1 MADEKEPAQSPGMK
15 SDVWDYVRRRNE
27 LDREIQEKFARP
39 VTIMFTDI
47 KGSTTFFDMRGDLEG
62 VTMLQR
68 HNDLVVPP
76 IEENGGHILQ
86 RLGDG
91 LLATFPTAAPGVK
104 AGIEIQQRLAG
115 YNAKVAEREQIHV
128 RVGLNTGMGLVEE
141 SNVFGDAVNTAARVQ
156 TLAEPG
162 QILVSDSTY
171 QEASRDLGT
180 SIFLPV
186 GPAALKGKLEKVV
199 VLEVVWSPDQAR
211 LRAAAHAT
219 TDKARQVLHL
229 EVSRTGA
236 RLKVASREVTDGATA
251 AGGEAEEVPYDEA
264 AVGQTVQRIEA
275 LLGGADRDGRI
286 PKQNLED
293 LAGLGHRL
301 WEQLLPPATRTR
313 VSESASPELV
323 LTLDDQLTRIPW
335 ELLNDGR
342 EFLGLRFAIGRVV
355 TGARQLAASRP
366 REARGPLK
374 IAVMADPQGTLPQAQ
389 SEGTQ
394 LGTHLDDRPEY
405 QVVVNDRSV
414 SRAEFLAQFGGSDVI
429 HVAGQVEYD
438 AASAAAGGF
447 VLGDGRMTA
456 TDLGRLPSGAT
467 VPRLVFFT
475 ACETD
480 GGAGRNRHSEPA
492 VFGLATAILTT
503 GVKHF
508 VGSLRAVPGSAG
520 FQFAHEFYRQLATG
534 HSIGLA
540 VREARR
546 ESARRHGKPEL
557 TWASYVLYGDPTAR
571 YVTSRVET
579 ATAGAPAV
587 LARKRLMMLLAG
599 AAAVVVLSVGLY
611 FTLGGSGGKAHLD
624 AGYKHLE
631 GGRLADAQREFG
643 AAVSARPAEAYEG
656 LALVA
661 LRQNDPASAQKF
673 CAEAQKK
680 DAPRPGCVLVQGDAV
695 ALAGDLPKAAQNYE
709 AVVSFAGV
717 PGISKS
723 IAYTRLG
730 RLAAE
735 QGQPDRAQAAYGKAQ
750 ESDPGN
756 WEALSNMGALL
767 RRQGRYAEAAAT
779 LEKAAA
785 INPGDPL
792 VQTLLKDVR
801 VTEGTSKDAEKA
813 KRVDALV
820 DDLAARFKRGDVAR
834 PPASRDDWTSP
845 PLTISLLGL
854 ESRGRMAFREGEYD
868 FMLLRIGQAL
878 ESQTRA
884 RLVERAVMDKLLA
897 ELKLSSS
904 ALADQKTALQLGRVL
919 SARLITVGTV
929 AGGASE
935 WTLTLRVIET
945 ETSTVVASIA
955 QGFPMTQ
962 STAQVADAVAKDLA
976 GKLRKTFPLRARV
989 VGGGG
994 GEVVLNVGTGEGAAV
1009 GQKLMIFKEGAG
1021 GQREVVGEAE
1031 ISEVTDKQSR
1041 AKLSGDAKPLPAGLK
1056 ALERS

>member
-1 MADEKEPAQSPGMK
+1 MADDQDLAQSPGMK

-27 LDREIQEKFARP
+27 LDREIQEKFSRP

-76 IEENGGHILQ
+76 IEANGGRILQ

-91 LLATFPTAAPGVK
+91 LLATFPTAGPGVK
-104 AGIEIQQRLAG
+104 AGIEIQRRLAE
-115 YNAKVAEREQIHV
+115 YNGRVADREQIHV
-128 RVGLNTGMGLVEE
+128 RVGLNSGLGLVEE

-171 QEASRDLGT
+171 QEASRELGT
-180 SIFLPV
+180 DIFLPV

-199 VLEVVWSPDQAR
+199 VLEVMWSPDQAR
-211 LRAAAHAT
+211 LRAASLGGG
-219 TDKARQVLHL
+219 DKAGHTLSL
-229 EVSRTGA
+229 DVSRVGT
-236 RLKVASREVTDGATA
+236 RLKVGSRETGSD
-251 AGGEAEEVPYDEA
+251 AGPVLSEVEELAYDEA
-264 AVGQTVQRIEA
+264 AVGQAVQRLEA
-275 LLGGADRDGRI
+275 ILGGADRDGRI
-286 PKQNLED
+286 SKQNLED
-293 LAGLGHRL
+293 LAGLGHQL
-301 WEQLLPPATRTR
+301 WELLLPVSSRAR
-313 VSESASPELV
+313 VGRSTAAELV
-323 LTLDDQLTRIPW
+323 LTLDDQLPRIPW
-335 ELLNDGR
+335 ELLHDGR
-342 EFLGLRFAIGRVV
+342 EFLGLRFGMGRVV
-355 TGARQLAASRP
+355 STAKQLAASRP
-366 REARGPLK
+366 REVPGPLK
-374 IAVMADPQGTLPQAQ
+374 IAMVADPEGALPDTLREA
-389 SEGTQ
+389 TQ
-394 LGTHLDDRPEY
+394 LSTHLGDRPEY
-405 QVVVNDRSV
+405 TVVVNDRRV
-414 SRAEFLAQFGGSDVI
+414 SRAEFLAQFGASDVV

-438 AASAAAGGF
+438 SGGGF
-447 VLGDGRMTA
+447 VLGDGRVTVSELA
-456 TDLGRLPSGAT
+456 RQPAGAT
-467 VPRLVFFT
+467 VPRLVFVT
-475 ACETD
+475 ASEADT
-480 GGAGRNRHSEPA
+480 GGNRHGEAA
-492 VFGLATAILTT
+492 VFGLASAIVTA

-508 VGSLRAVPGSAG
+508 VGSLRAVPGSGG
-520 FQFAHEFYRQLATG
+520 FQFAHEVYRHLATG
-534 HSIGLA
+534 QSIGVA

-546 ESARRHGKPEL
+546 EAARRHGKAQL
-557 TWASYVLYGDPTAR
+557 TWAAYVLYGDPAAR
-571 YVTSRVET
+571 YVTVT
-579 ATAGAPAV
+579 ATQAAPV
-587 LARKRLMMLLAG
+587 PAR
-599 AAAVVVLSVGLY
+599 AAVVVLPRKRLMTILGSAVGAVAVAAGLY
-611 FTLGGSGGKAHLD
+611 LSLGGTGGKARLE
-624 AGYKHLE
+624 AAYKHLE
-631 GGRLADAQREFG
+631 GGRLPEATREFE
-643 AAVSARPAEAYEG
+643 AAVSSRPAEAYEG

-661 LRQNDPASAQKF
+661 VRQNDPAAAQKF

-680 DAPRPGCVLVQGDAV
+680 DARRPGCVLVQGDAI
-695 ALAGDLPKAAQNYE
+695 ALQGDLPKAAESYE

-717 PGISKS
+717 PGFSKS

-730 RLAAE
+730 RLATE
-735 QGQPDRAQAAYGKAQ
+735 QGQPDRAQAAYAKAQ

-767 RRQGRYAEAAAT
+767 RRQGKYAEASST

-785 INPGDPL
+785 LNPNDPM

-801 VTEGTSKDAEKA
+801 DTEGITKDAA
-813 KRVDALV
+813 KQRRVDALV
-820 DDLAARFKRGDVAR
+820 DELATRFKRGDVAR
-834 PPASRDDWTSP
+834 PAAGRDDWTSP

-904 ALADQKTALQLGRVL
+904 ALVDQRTALQLGRVL

-929 AGGASE
+929 AGGATE

-945 ETSTVVASIA
+945 ETSTVVASVA
-955 QGFPMTQ
+955 QGFPVGQ
-962 STAQVADAVAKDLA
+962 STAQVADVVAKDLA
-976 GKLRKTFPLRARV
+976 TKLRKTFPLRARV
-989 VGGGG
+989 VGGGA

-1009 GQKLMIFKEGAG
+1009 GQKLLIFRESAA
-1021 GQREVVGEAE
+1021 GQRDVVGEAE

-1041 AKLSGDAKPLPAGLK
+1041 AKLPGDAKPLPAGLK

>member
-1 MADEKEPAQSPGMK
+1 MK

-27 LDREIQEKFARP
+27 LDREIQEKFSRP

-68 HNDLVVPP
+68 HNELVVPP
-76 IEENGGHILQ
+76 IEANGGRILQ

-91 LLATFPTAAPGVK
+91 LLATFPTATPGVK
-104 AGIEIQQRLAG
+104 AGIEIQKRLAA
-115 YNAKVAEREQIHV
+115 YNARVAERERIHV

-171 QEASRDLGT
+171 QEASKDFGADT
-180 SIFLPV
+180 FLPV

-211 LRAAAHAT
+211 LRGVAPGT
-219 TDKARQVLHL
+219 SDRARAVLHL
-229 EVSRTGA
+229 EVSRVGA
-236 RLKVASREVTDGATA
+236 RLRVSAREVAGAATTA
-251 AGGEAEEVPYDEA
+251 AAEVEELAYDEA
-264 AVGQTVQRIEA
+264 AIGQALQRVEA
-275 LLGGADRDGRI
+275 VVGGADRDGRVS
-286 PKQNLED
+286 KQNLED
-293 LAGLGHRL
+293 LAGLGRLL
-301 WEQLLPPATRTR
+301 WEQLLPAATRARIGQST
-313 VSESASPELV
+313 AAELV
-323 LTLDDQLTRIPW
+323 LTLDDQLARVPW
-335 ELLNDGR
+335 ELLHDGR
-342 EFLGLRFAIGRVV
+342 EFLCLRFGVGRVV
-355 TGARQLAASRP
+355 TTAKQLAASKP
-366 REARGPLK
+366 RQASGPLK
-374 IAVMADPQGTLPQAQ
+374 VAVVADPQGTLADAQ

-394 LGTHLDDRPEY
+394 LGTQLDDRPEY
-405 QVVVNDRSV
+405 QVAVNDRQV
-414 SRAEFLAQFGGSDVI
+414 SRAEFLAQFGSNDI
-429 HVAGQVEYD
+429 MHVAGQVEYD
-438 AASAAAGGF
+438 AANPAAGGF
-447 VLGDGRMTA
+447 VLGDGRVTA
-456 TDLGRLPSGAT
+456 SELGRLPSGAT
-467 VPRLVFFT
+467 VPRLMFFT

-480 GGAGRNRHSEPA
+480 GGAGRNRHGEAA
-492 VFGLATAILTT
+492 VFGLASAILTD
-503 GVKHF
+503 GVRHF
-508 VGSLRAVPGSAG
+508 IGSLRATPGPAG
-520 FQFAHEFYRQLATG
+520 FHFAHEFYRQLATG
-534 HSIGLA
+534 QSVGVA

-546 ESARRHGKPEL
+546 ESARRHGKVQL
-557 TWASYVLYGDPTAR
+557 TWASYVLYGDPTTR
-571 YVTSRVET
+571 YVT
-579 ATAGAPAV
+579 ATRAESTPVAAGPAV
-587 LARKRLMMLLAG
+587 LERKRLLALLSSI
-599 AAAVVVLSVGLY
+599 AAVAVVAVGLY
-611 FTLGGSGGKAHLD
+611 FTLGGAGGKAHLD
-624 AGYKHLE
+624 AAYKHLE
-631 GGRLADAQREFG
+631 GGRLADATREFE
-643 AAVSARPAEAYEG
+643 AALSARPAEAYEG

-661 LRQNDPASAQKF
+661 LRQNDTPAAQKL
-673 CAEAQKK
+673 CAEAAKN
-680 DAPRPGCVLVQGDAV
+680 DSRRPGCLLVRGDAV
-695 ALAGDLPKAAQNYE
+695 ALEGDLPKAAKDYE
-709 AVVSFAGV
+709 AVVAFAGV

-730 RLAAE
+730 RLATEA
-735 QGQPDRAQAAYGKAQ
+735 GQPDRAQAAYGKAQ

-767 RRQGRYAEAAAT
+767 RKQGRYAEAATA

-785 INPGDPL
+785 INPGDAM
-792 VQTLLKDVR
+792 VQTLLKDTR
-801 VTEGTSKDAEKA
+801 DAEGTSKDAEKA

-820 DDLAARFKRGDVAR
+820 DDLAGRFKRGDIGHLTVA
-834 PPASRDDWTSP
+834 RDDWTSP
-845 PLTISLLGL
+845 PLTISLMGL

-884 RLVERAVMDKLLA
+884 RLVERAVMDKLLT
-897 ELKLSSS
+897 ELKLSTS
-904 ALADQKTALQLGRVL
+904 ALVDQRTALQLGRVL

-929 AGGASE
+929 AGGAGE

-955 QGFPMTQ
+955 QAFPVAQ

-1009 GQKLMIFKEGAG
+1009 GQKLMIFKESAG

-1041 AKLSGDAKPLPAGLK
+1041 AKLSGDAKALPAGLK
-1056 ALERS
+1056 AIERSS

>member
-1 MADEKEPAQSPGMK
+1 MK

-68 HNDLVVPP
+68 HNDLVLPP
-76 IEENGGHILQ
+76 IEANGGRVLQ

-91 LLATFPTAAPGVK
+91 LLATFPTATPGVK
-104 AGIEIQQRLAG
+104 AGIEIQKRLAE
-115 YNAKVAEREQIHV
+115 YNAKVPEREQIHV

-171 QEASRDLGT
+171 QEASRDLGP
-180 SIFLPV
+180 SLFLPV

-199 VLEVVWSPDQAR
+199 VLEVMWSPEQAR
-211 LRAAAHAT
+211 LRAAAPGS
-219 TDKARQVLHL
+219 TDSSRRVLHL
-229 EVSRTGA
+229 EITRVGA
-236 RLKVASREVTDGATA
+236 RLKVASREV
-251 AGGEAEEVPYDEA
+251 AGGSTTGGGGAEEVAYDETA
-264 AVGQTVQRIEA
+264 IGQTVQRMEA
-275 LLGGADRDGRI
+275 ILNGADRDGRI
-286 PKQNLED
+286 AKQNLED

-301 WEQLLPPATRTR
+301 WEQLVPTATRTR
-313 VSESASPELV
+313 VGQSAAAELV

-335 ELLNDGR
+335 EMLNDGR
-342 EFLGLRFAIGRVV
+342 EFLGLRFAMGRVV
-355 TGARQLAASRP
+355 SGAKQLAASKP
-366 REARGPLK
+366 REASGPLK
-374 IAVMADPQGTLPQAQ
+374 IAVVADPQGALPEAQ

-394 LGTHLDDRPEY
+394 LGTHLGDRPEY
-405 QVVVNDRSV
+405 QVVVNDRGV
-414 SRAEFLAQFGGSDVI
+414 SRAEFLAQFGSSDVV
-429 HVAGQVEYD
+429 HVAGRAEYD
-438 AASAAAGGF
+438 SASAAAGGF
-447 VLGDGRMTA
+447 ALADGRVTA
-456 TDLGRLPSGAT
+456 TELGRLPSGAT

-475 ACETD
+475 ACATD
-480 GGAGRNRHSEPA
+480 GGAGHDRHSEAA
-492 VFGLATAILTT
+492 VFGLATSLLST

-508 VGSLRAVPGSAG
+508 VGSLGAVRGSAG
-520 FQFAHEFYRQLATG
+520 FQLAHEFYRQLAAG
-534 HSIGLA
+534 QSIGLA
-540 VREARR
+540 LREARR
-546 ESARRHGKPEL
+546 EAARRHGKIEL
-557 TWASYVLYGDPTAR
+557 AWASYVLYGDPTAR
-571 YVTSRVET
+571 YVTSRVERP
-579 ATAGAPAV
+579 TAGTPVV
-587 LARKRLMMLLAG
+587 LERKKLMMLLAG

-611 FTLGGSGGKAHLD
+611 FTLGSGGKMQLD

-631 GGRLADAQREFG
+631 GGRLAEAQKEFA

-680 DAPRPGCVLVQGDAV
+680 DARRPGCVLVQGDAV
-695 ALAGDLPKAAQNYE
+695 ALAGDLPKASQSYE
-709 AVVSFAGV
+709 AVISYAGV

-730 RLAAE
+730 RMAAE
-735 QGQPDRAQAAYGKAQ
+735 QGQADRAQDAYGKAQ
-750 ESDPGN
+750 QSDPGN

-785 INPGDPL
+785 INPGDPM

-801 VTEGTSKDAEKA
+801 DADGGSKDAEKA

-820 DDLAARFKRGDVAR
+820 DDLVARFKRGDVAR
-834 PPASRDDWTSP
+834 PPAGRDDWTSP

-854 ESRGRMAFREGEYD
+854 ESRGRMAFREGEYE

-878 ESQTRA
+878 EGQTRA
-884 RLVERAVMDKLLA
+884 RLVERQVMDKLLA

-929 AGGASE
+929 ASGASE

-955 QGFPMTQ
+955 QAFPVAQ
-962 STAQVADAVAKDLA
+962 STAQVADLVAKDLA
-976 GKLRKTFPLRARV
+976 AKLRKTFPLRARV
-989 VGGGG
+989 VGGGA
-994 GEVVLNVGTGEGAAV
+994 GEVVLNVGSGDGATV
-1009 GQKLMIFKEGAG
+1009 GQKLMIFKESAG
-1021 GQREVVGEAE
+1021 GQRETVGEAE
-1031 ISEVTDKQSR
+1031 ITEVTDKQSR
-1041 AKLSGDAKPLPAGLK
+1041 ARLSGDAKPLPAGLK
-1056 ALERS
+1056 AIERS

>member
-1 MADEKEPAQSPGMK
+1 VADEKESAQSPGMK

-27 LDREIQEKFARP
+27 LDREIQEKFSRP

-68 HNDLVVPP
+68 HNELVVPP
-76 IEENGGHILQ
+76 IEDNGGRILQ

-91 LLATFPTAAPGVK
+91 LLATFPTATPGVK
-104 AGIEIQQRLAG
+104 AGIEIQKRLHE
-115 YNAKVAEREQIHV
+115 YNSRVAEREQIHV
-128 RVGLNTGMGLVEE
+128 RVGLNSGMGLVEE

-171 QEASRDLGT
+171 QEASKDLGT
-180 SIFLPV
+180 DIFLPV
-186 GPAALKGKLEKVV
+186 GPSALKGKLEKVV
-199 VLEVVWSPDQAR
+199 VLEVVWSPEQTR
-211 LRAAAHAT
+211 LRAAVQGT
-219 TDKARQVLHL
+219 TDKGRRVLHL
-229 EVSRTGA
+229 DVARVGA
-236 RLKVASREVTDGATA
+236 RLTVASREV
-251 AGGEAEEVPYDEA
+251 AGGTEVAAREAEEAVYDEA
-264 AVGQTVQRIEA
+264 AVSQAVQRIEA
-275 LLGGADRDGRI
+275 ILGGADRDGRI

-293 LAGLGHRL
+293 LAGLGHLL
-301 WEQLLPPATRTR
+301 WQQILPPGTRAR
-313 VSESASPELV
+313 VGQSAAAELV

-342 EFLGLRFAIGRVV
+342 EFLCLRFAMGRVV
-355 TGARQLAASRP
+355 STAKQLAASKP
-366 REARGPLK
+366 REGRGPLK
-374 IAVMADPQGTLPQAQ
+374 IAMVADPQGTLPEALR
-389 SEGTQ
+389 EGTQ
-394 LGTHLDDRPEY
+394 LGTHLGDRPEY
-405 QVVVNDRSV
+405 QVVVNDRGV
-414 SRAEFLAQFGGSDVI
+414 SRAEFLAQFGANDI
-429 HVAGQVEYD
+429 MHVAGEVEYD
-438 AASAAAGGF
+438 AANAASGGF
-447 VLGDGRMTA
+447 ALSDGRVTA
-456 TDLGRLPSGAT
+456 TDLSRLPSGAT
-467 VPRLVFFT
+467 VPRLLFFT
-475 ACETD
+475 ASETNA
-480 GGAGRNRHSEPA
+480 GAGHNRHGEPA
-492 VFGLATAILTT
+492 VFGLATAILVT

-508 VGSLRAVPGSAG
+508 VGSLRAMPGSTG
-520 FQFAHEFYRQLATG
+520 FQFAQEFYRQLATG
-534 HSIGLA
+534 HSIGVA

-546 ESARRHGKPEL
+546 EAARCHGKTQL
-557 TWASYVLYGDPTAR
+557 TWAAYALYGDPTAR
-571 YVTSRVET
+571 YVTAAVET
-579 ATAGAPAV
+579 VAVRPAV
-587 LARKRLMMLLAG
+587 LPRKRLMALLGGA
-599 AAAVVVLSVGLY
+599 AAAVVVAGGLY
-611 FTLGGSGGKAHLD
+611 FTLGGSGGKARLE

-631 GGRLADAQREFG
+631 GGRLQDAAREFES
-643 AAVSARPAEAYEG
+643 AVSAKPAEAYEG

-680 DAPRPGCVLVQGDAV
+680 GSRRPGCVLVQGDAI
-695 ALAGDLPKAAQNYE
+695 ALQGDFPKAAANYE
-709 AVVSFAGV
+709 AVVSYAGV
-717 PGISKS
+717 SGIPKS

-735 QGQPDRAQAAYGKAQ
+735 QGQPEQAQAAYARAQ
-750 ESDPGN
+750 ETDPRN
-756 WEALSNMGALL
+756 WEAASNMGALL
-767 RRQGRYAEAAAT
+767 RRQGKYAEATTT

-785 INPGDPL
+785 INPNDPM

-801 VTEGTSKDAEKA
+801 DAEGTSKDAEKQ

-820 DDLAARFKRGDVAR
+820 DELAARFKRGDVAR
-834 PPASRDDWTSP
+834 PAAGRDDWTSP

-904 ALADQKTALQLGRVL
+904 ALVDQRTALQLGRVL

-929 AGGASE
+929 SGGASE

-945 ETSTVVASIA
+945 ETSTVVASVA
-955 QGFPMTQ
+955 QGFPVAQ
-962 STAQVADAVAKDLA
+962 STAQVADVVAKDLA
-976 GKLRKTFPLRARV
+976 ARLRKAFPLRARV
-989 VGGGG
+989 VGGGA

-1009 GQKLMIFKEGAG
+1009 GQKLMIFRESAG

-1041 AKLSGDAKPLPAGLK
+1041 AKLSGDARPLPAGLK
-1056 ALERS
+1056 AIERS